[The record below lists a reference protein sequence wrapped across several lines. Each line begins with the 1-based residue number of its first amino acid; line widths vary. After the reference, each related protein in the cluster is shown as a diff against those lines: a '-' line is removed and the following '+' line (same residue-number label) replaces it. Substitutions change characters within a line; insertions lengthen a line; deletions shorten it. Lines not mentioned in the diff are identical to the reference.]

1 MSPINS
7 LVARFAPMLF
17 VVIWATGFI
26 VARLVAPHIEPLTFL
41 LLRYLGA
48 MVALTIIAMVIGA
61 TWPRTRNEWFN
72 GLVSGILLHGF
83 YLGGVFWAVR
93 NGMPGGIASL
103 IAGLQPLAT
112 AALVGPLLGERVS
125 VRRWVGVIVGMVGAV
140 LVVVPKLGTA
150 NGIPTIALIACL
162 IGMVSITFGTIW
174 QKKTGSKVD
183 LVTNT
188 IVQYIAAFIVTLPV
202 AMATETIRFEF
213 GLALITGYLW
223 AVLGLSVGAIL
234 LLMMLIRRGAVAGV
248 ATLIYL
254 VPPVSAV
261 MAYFAFNETLSA
273 IQIAGMITAATG
285 VAIASR
291 S

>member
-7 LVARFAPMLF
+7 VIARFAPMLF

-48 MVALTIIAMVIGA
+48 IVALVVIAVLIGA
-61 TWPRTRNEWFN
+61 VWPKTRRDWVN
-72 GLVSGILLHGF
+72 GLISGVLLHGF

-103 IAGLQPLAT
+103 IAGLQPIAT
-112 AALVGPLLGERVS
+112 AVLVGPLLGEHVS
-125 VRRWVGVIVGMVGAV
+125 GRRWLGVIVGLTGAI
-140 LVVVPKLGTA
+140 LVIMLKLGIA
-150 NGIPTIALIACL
+150 DGIPAVALVACL
-162 IGMVSITFGTIW
+162 VAMMSITFGTIW

-188 IVQYIAAFIVTLPV
+188 VVQYVAAFLATLPV
-202 AMATETIRFEF
+202 AMATETMRFDVS
-213 GLALITGYLW
+213 LPLIAGYVW
-223 AVLGLSVGAIL
+223 AVMGLSVGAIL

-254 VPPVSAV
+254 VPPVAAV
-261 MAYFAFNETLSA
+261 MAYFAFGEALAT
-273 IQIAGMITAATG
+273 IQIVGMVTAAAG